1 MFTETFDIHACD
13 PAWRTPARVAVS
25 QKQQKMDPATVVFL
39 LGGTG
44 GLAYIGLTILIL
56 SEVGQNR
63 QKEAKLSWK
72 KVWENFE

>member
-1 MFTETFDIHACD
+1 
-13 PAWRTPARVAVS
+13 
-25 QKQQKMDPATVVFL
+25 MDPLGILSTVVFL

-63 QKEAKLSWK
+63 QKGAKLSWK
-72 KVWENFE
+72 KVWENF

>member
-1 MFTETFDIHACD
+1 M
-13 PAWRTPARVAVS
+13 VL
-25 QKQQKMDPATVVFL
+25 L

-44 GLAYIGLTILIL
+44 GLAYIGLALLIL

>member
-1 MFTETFDIHACD
+1 MSPIAATN
-13 PAWRTPARVAVS
+13 RY
-25 QKQQKMDPATVVFL
+25 TVVFL

-63 QKEAKLSWK
+63 QKGAKLSWK
-72 KVWENFE
+72 KV

>member
-1 MFTETFDIHACD
+1 MKRSKKSEQIEENPCGAASF
-13 PAWRTPARVAVS
+13 
-25 QKQQKMDPATVVFL
+25 ATVVFL

-63 QKEAKLSWK
+63 QKGAKLSWK